1 MKIITRETALKQ
13 GLAWYFTGKPCKYGH
28 VTKRHVN
35 GRGCTDCNKEN
46 QRARRARNPE
56 RVRAQWRAWRA
67 RDRERQ

>member
-35 GRGCTDCNKEN
+35 GRGCTACNKEN
-46 QRARRARNPE
+46 QRARRTRNPE
-56 RVRAQWRAWRA
+56 RVRAQWPAWRA